1 MIPNGN
7 SEAVNRSRKD
17 NTMVKRKRSK
27 GQTMIYKT
35 LHRVL
40 KIEQY
45 EPHYKPWVPWVNS
58 SVSNFYEP
66 YYKPGVNSS
75 VSNFYE
81 PHYKPGVNSSVSNFY
96 EPHYKPGVNS
106 SVSNFY
112 EPHYKPGVNS
122 SVSNFYE
129 PHYKPGV
136 NSSVSNFYEPHYK
149 PGVNSSVSNFYVLIC
164 ILNRYLHYQSPYTY
178 TNITFQQLLSL
189 Q

>member
-1 MIPNGN
+1 MNTKSCMIPNGN

-122 SVSNFYE
+122 SVSNFY
-129 PHYKPGV
+129 
-136 NSSVSNFYEPHYK
+136 
-149 PGVNSSVSNFYVLIC
+149 VLIC